1 MADINTVNLAAAII
15 NDKRYSE
22 LKTAVYED
30 LVKYDHA
37 MVVAVFR
44 ALQDYAVEAKDNSFN
59 EVERQQATVTKVA
72 THDLDLD
79 PDLDISLTEDE
90 LNLRK

>member
-30 LVKYDHA
+30 LVKHDHA
-37 MVVAVFR
+37 TVVAVFR

-59 EVERQQATVTKVA
+59 EVERQQTTVTKVA